1 VPFGITNA
9 LPDTTLQ
16 LRDQNGA
23 IVLENDDWMSD
34 QKAEL
39 QGTGLQPSNNL
50 EAALVQTI
58 PPGQYTAQV
67 RGKPESTGIGVVQVY
82 FLQ

>member
-1 VPFGITNA
+1 
-9 LPDTTLQ
+9 
-16 LRDQNGA
+16 
-23 IVLENDDWMSD
+23 MSD

-39 QGTGLQPSNNL
+39 QATGLQPTNNL

-67 RGKPESTGIGVVQVY
+67 RGKPEATGTGVVQVF